1 MKKQVLAVAIAGMGL
16 MASAAGAGND
26 PVLLTVDG
34 HDIPLSEFKY
44 LYNKNNTQQVQP
56 QTLDQYLGMFVDY
69 KLKVADAEHAGID
82 TTSTFRNELATFR
95 NELARPYM
103 RDTEV
108 EKRLIE
114 EAYSRRREEVEVSH
128 VMLPSISVLNDLAQ
142 DNASVAEETAA
153 MSTEL
158 SREVHESNQIVEDLE
173 GKVSILI
180 QDVNKFTV

>member
-1 MKKQVLAVAIAGMGL
+1 M
-16 MASAAGAGND
+16 
-26 PVLLTVDG
+26 LLTVDG

-114 EAYSRRREEVEVSH
+114 EV
-128 VMLPSISVLNDLAQ
+128 P
-142 DNASVAEETAA
+142 TAA
-153 MSTEL
+153 GA
-158 SREVHESNQIVEDLE
+158 R
-173 GKVSILI
+173 KWR
-180 QDVNKFTV
+180 